1 MKEKNKAM
9 TDLRKELSTV
19 KKELRTAAGG
29 TKKLESQLAK
39 LQKNNESLKK
49 KVEVA
54 KSRLKSKAAAK
65 FADML
70 QKAID
75 GEEIAPNKYPL
86 DVIGK
91 KIRIENP
98 EFRPYDY
105 GFPTLSKLI
114 GSVPGVEIL
123 TEQNRL
129 VFSFVD
135 EKIDEPV
142 VGTN

>member
-1 MKEKNKAM
+1 M
-9 TDLRKELSTV
+9 
-19 KKELRTAAGG
+19 KKELRTATGG
-29 TKKLESQLAK
+29 TKKLGSQLAK
-39 LQKNNESLKK
+39 LQKNNDALKK

-129 VFSFVD
+129 VFSFVV